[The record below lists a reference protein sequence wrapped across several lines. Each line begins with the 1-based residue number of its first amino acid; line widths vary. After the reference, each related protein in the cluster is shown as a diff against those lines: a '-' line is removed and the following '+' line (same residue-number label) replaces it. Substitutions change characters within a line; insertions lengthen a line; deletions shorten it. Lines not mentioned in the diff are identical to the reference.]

1 METKPQYTQP
11 IEEPM
16 IMSYRES
23 YAWQLGY
30 DTGWKQAKQ
39 EFVKYL
45 KDEYKEQFKGEKQ

>member
-45 KDEYKEQFKGEKQ
+45 KDE